1 MEQIKEKKWWFV
13 GAIGLMLVI
22 LLTGLLFN
30 FSSVGKNLIEGIGK
44 NAATK
49 TVEVSYDYFKGGS
62 KPDAY
67 QIALQPK
74 NDVSI
79 KNGTLKKGK
88 NYLVFINAGGKCRSD
103 RKYCAF
109 CLDQSVTLFL
119 EYK

>member
-67 QIALQPK
+67 QIALQTK

-79 KNGTLKKGK
+79 KNGT
-88 NYLVFINAGGKCRSD
+88 
-103 RKYCAF
+103 
-109 CLDQSVTLFL
+109 
-119 EYK
+119 